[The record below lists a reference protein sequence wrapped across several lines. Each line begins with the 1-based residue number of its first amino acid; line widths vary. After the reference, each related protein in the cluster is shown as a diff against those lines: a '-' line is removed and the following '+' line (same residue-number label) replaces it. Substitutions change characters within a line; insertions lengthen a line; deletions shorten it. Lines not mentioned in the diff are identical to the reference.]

1 MRRSLPVPAYLFFGK
16 TRWKDRDFFVAV
28 ACLLMLLL
36 LLLSLPLLMLMLLLL
51 LYDDGD
57 RRGWVV
63 RDWVCPVSV
72 DGGISESMFFFLLHI
87 ALGLVP

>member
-63 RDWVCPVSV
+63 RD
-72 DGGISESMFFFLLHI
+72 
-87 ALGLVP
+87 